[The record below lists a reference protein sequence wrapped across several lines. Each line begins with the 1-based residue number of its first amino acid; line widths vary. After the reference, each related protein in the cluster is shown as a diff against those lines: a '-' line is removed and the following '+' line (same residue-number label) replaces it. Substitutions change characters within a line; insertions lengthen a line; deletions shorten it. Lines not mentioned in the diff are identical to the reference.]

1 MPAFK
6 PFSNE
11 QLQSLE
17 ERFGAIELYAPDPR
31 PRSRWAKGEASTDPP
46 FALVFRAALGFEWE
60 ASQKQVN
67 NEKIRHAA
75 AKNLAIMT
83 IVGVSLDGVHTLHG
97 GAEDH
102 DVPANDGAAS
112 KAPRDALKALITR
125 PGYAGVCEDVADL
138 LARLNGLH
146 ATEVEKG

>member
-11 QLQSLE
+11 QLQSLD
-17 ERFGAIELYAPDPR
+17 ERFGAVELYMPDPPAR
-31 PRSRWAKGEASTDPP
+31 KSWQKDAPSDPP

-60 ASQKQVN
+60 QSQKQVN

-75 AKNLAIMT
+75 ARNLAIMT
-83 IVGVSLDGVHTLHG
+83 IIGVSWDGVHILHG
-97 GAEDH
+97 GAEDP

-112 KAPRDALKALITR
+112 KAPRDALKILIAR

-146 ATEVEKG
+146 ASEVEKG